1 MKRLMLAAIALT
13 SLVVTASF
21 GVNRVAHAAVCIDY
35 LDGTRCHSYPEPLP
49 SAPGTTQ
56 GLRKAPA
63 TQTVPIGGRAR
74 IEAGPFKPGEEI
86 SVFIFGMFPQRYP
99 QRLMY
104 TAKAGSDGF
113 VSAGYRPSRT
123 PESYTYKNPYLC
135 VRGEATGRLAC
146 VPFFVSG
153 SGGSSSSGGATRT
166 TPVYRSEPVRT
177 TPEAQGGFGVPVPF

>member
-1 MKRLMLAAIALT
+1 MNRVVLAAIALT
-13 SLVVTASF
+13 SLVWIDPLGF
-21 GVNRVAHAAVCIDY
+21 DQNAHSAVCIDY

-63 TQTVPIGGRAR
+63 TQTVPLGGRAR
-74 IEAGPFKPGEEI
+74 IKAGPFKPEEEI

-104 TAKAGSDGF
+104 TARAGSDGF

-123 PESYTYKNPYLC
+123 SESYTYKIPIS
-135 VRGEATGRLAC
+135 V
-146 VPFFVSG
+146 
-153 SGGSSSSGGATRT
+153 
-166 TPVYRSEPVRT
+166 
-177 TPEAQGGFGVPVPF
+177 